1 MATLQQINLA
11 LNMVTLILQGES
23 RVDRVTNPYTL
34 IPITLDYDD
43 DNEQSYDFDEF
54 CGTPWRIA
62 RTIVG
67 FIALFIFC
75 LIIFCLMIPIIIEY
89 DNDSPNSHIF
99 PPFFFLQSLNVATFN
114 ISQGEL
120 SATWNVDLT
129 ISNGVN
135 STLINFLNFKAF
147 MVYKEDKVIALS
159 APIQS
164 EDLLNTH
171 GIFVMDKNE
180 NKTLHLTFNTT
191 GWERDQPIVDDDVI
205 QEIDEEMKLGA
216 MSFGLKVEVEAEIE
230 INKMNVPVT
239 MQPYC
244 SNLEVDLSPLEQGEV
259 ATLDDVGV
267 DRECLYN
274 VDQWNI
280 NDVGN

>member
-1 MATLQQINLA
+1 
-11 LNMVTLILQGES
+11 
-23 RVDRVTNPYTL
+23 
-34 IPITLDYDD
+34 
-43 DNEQSYDFDEF
+43 
-54 CGTPWRIA
+54 
-62 RTIVG
+62 
-67 FIALFIFC
+67 
-75 LIIFCLMIPIIIEY
+75 
-89 DNDSPNSHIF
+89 
-99 PPFFFLQSLNVATFN
+99 
-114 ISQGEL
+114 
-120 SATWNVDLT
+120 
-129 ISNGVN
+129 
-135 STLINFLNFKAF
+135 

-244 SNLEVDLSPLEQGEV
+244 SNLEVDLSPLEQEKEAKEKPRIPCPRTQPGSVIRTSPLWWLRVVGILTMGEAKESHDEEHKPIFV
-259 ATLDDVGV
+259 IDSTLALIYRKVIHCRCSGTLEPYDIADLCH
-267 DRECLYN
+267 REARLFLCHWPAIF
-274 VDQWNI
+274 VRR
-280 NDVGN
+280 GN